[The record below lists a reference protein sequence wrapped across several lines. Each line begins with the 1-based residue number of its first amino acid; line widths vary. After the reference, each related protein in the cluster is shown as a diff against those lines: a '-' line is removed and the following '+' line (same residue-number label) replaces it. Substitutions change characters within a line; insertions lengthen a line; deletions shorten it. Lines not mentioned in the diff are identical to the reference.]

1 MLMLLWKVLA
11 CYYCTDSA
19 SDVGDCFQ
27 WTLRMFEVLLLH
39 SAGECKVQALVLF
52 STVSHLALLVG
63 SL

>member
-1 MLMLLWKVLA
+1 MLTLLWKVLA
-11 CYYCTDSA
+11 CHYCTDFA
-19 SDVGDCFQ
+19 SDAGDCFQ
-27 WTLRMFEVLLLH
+27 WKFRVFEVLLLH